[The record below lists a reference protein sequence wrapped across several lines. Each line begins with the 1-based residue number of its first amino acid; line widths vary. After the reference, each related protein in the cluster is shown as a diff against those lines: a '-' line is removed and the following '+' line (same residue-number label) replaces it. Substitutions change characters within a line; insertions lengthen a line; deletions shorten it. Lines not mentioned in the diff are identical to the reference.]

1 MKTYVF
7 VGGLTVEQAL
17 EKVKKYY
24 PNYYGN
30 QHFYAVLQQ
39 PLKGCVCNKGGDIFE
54 YCFEDYFIKNG
65 FTRIDKEETMDKY
78 YKITVIRDYV
88 VKNLVFQGDT
98 FSTEETV
105 DINTSKIYN
114 KLDKW
119 GLSKLTSIIEITEEE
134 YDKFKNKK
142 MIVCLNDDYN
152 AIITNGGI
160 NVGCQTFTHES
171 ILNLAKELEKFL
183 DKG

>member
-1 MKTYVF
+1 MRTYVF
-7 VGGLTVEQAL
+7 VGGLTAEQAL

-24 PNYYGN
+24 PNYNGD
-30 QHFYAVLQQ
+30 QHVYTIEQE
-39 PLKGCVCNKGGDIFE
+39 PLRGCVCRNNYGSFGHC
-54 YCFEDYFIKNG
+54 YEDYFINLG
-65 FTRIDKEETMDKY
+65 YTRLDKGETMDKY
-78 YKITVIRDYV
+78 YKITVIKDYV

-142 MIVCLNDDYN
+142 MIVRLNDNYN

-183 DKG
+183 DKK